1 MGLYDFFS
9 RVLVP
14 VRQRP
19 SSTDLNRLQDYIA
32 QTMQWARSEV
42 FAGAF
47 SGDPT
52 EVFEDQSRM
61 VYPVRGF
68 FGGSFFTMVNGAFT
82 VQVRPGIG
90 ASPYAAPASATD
102 IDSTSGT
109 DWESSLGAPLVLSA
123 AENLTVPAPPAVG
136 SSRIDIIEVRADY
149 LAGSPATVG
158 IFNAATRVFD
168 PTVKNKRLHW
178 DLTGRTG
185 SAAPGASTAPISY
198 VTGVVA
204 AGTIAAAAE
213 PATTAGY
220 IKIARINLD
229 CSAGAVVAVT
239 QGMIADLRPKIYP
252 GGLIHAGAQAT
263 IPGLVGGIGAGN
275 SIGCV
280 ALPPG
285 CTIKA
290 AFYNPVP
297 PAAGKSYTLYCV
309 LIGGNPQP
317 RTDLGGGSS
326 CGTLTATALGDKRV
340 ARISG
345 VSTLVV
351 DAATQ
356 AIYGGTDAQYTV
368 INGAQQIPIGTKVLT
383 FNVEV
388 WSTDGSALG
397 NHELIDFH
405 LLAGQG

>member
-102 IDSTSGT
+102 IDGTSGT

-178 DLTGRTG
+178 DLSGRTG

-204 AGTIAAAAE
+204 VGTIAAATE

-220 IKIARINLD
+220 VKIARINLD
-229 CSAGAVVAVT
+229 CSAGAVAAVT
-239 QGMIADLRPKIYP
+239 QDMIADLRPKIYP
-252 GGLIHAGAQAT
+252 GGMIHAGGRITIAGTVAGIAAT
-263 IPGLVGGIGAGN
+263 AVTALE
-275 SIGCV
+275 
-280 ALPPG
+280 LPPG
-285 CTIKA
+285 VTAKMTFA
-290 AFYNPVP
+290 NNVP
-297 PAAGKSYTLYCV
+297 PAAGTSYTAAVYLF
-309 LIGGNPQP
+309 GGDIRP
-317 RTDLGGGSS
+317 RTLVGGYRGSVALTPLGAVAPRTVNVSAS
-326 CGTLTATALGDKRV
+326 GTGVVTSAL
-340 ARISG
+340 S
-345 VSTLVV
+345 
-351 DAATQ
+351 
-356 AIYGGTDAQYTV
+356 AILAGTDANYTT
-368 INGAQQIPIGTKVLT
+368 INPEVLAVGQPYYS
-383 FNVEV
+383 FSFEV
-388 WSTDGSALG
+388 QHPAAAALSA
-397 NHELIDFH
+397 NEAVFFQA
-405 LLAGQG
+405 LLGQG

>member
-1 MGLYDFFS
+1 MGIYDFFS

-19 SSTDLNRLQDYIA
+19 SSTDLNRLQGYIA

-47 SGDPT
+47 NGDPT

-102 IDSTSGT
+102 IDGTSGT

-204 AGTIAAAAE
+204 VGGIAAATE

-220 IKIARINLD
+220 VKIARINLD
-229 CSAGAVVAVT
+229 CSAGAVAAVT
-239 QGMIADLRPKIYP
+239 QDMIADLRPKIHH
-252 GGLIHAGAQAT
+252 GGIVHVAGRIT
-263 IPGLVGGIGAGN
+263 IPGVVGGLGNPANIINTVVLPPGMTLRAAYYNPAPPAAGSSYVATCYLFGGDLTPRTIGAGN
-275 SIGCV
+275 TTGVMVVNGVGDLRVGRGNFGNIDR
-280 ALPPG
+280 L
-285 CTIKA
+285 
-290 AFYNPVP
+290 
-297 PAAGKSYTLYCV
+297 TLGHQAV
-309 LIGGNPQP
+309 LN
-317 RTDLGGGSS
+317 
-326 CGTLTATALGDKRV
+326 
-340 ARISG
+340 
-345 VSTLVV
+345 
-351 DAATQ
+351 
-356 AIYGGTDAQYTV
+356 GTDANYTLL
-368 INGAQQIPIGTKVLT
+368 GAAENFAVGTPVFR
-383 FNVEV
+383 FNIEV
-388 WSTDGSALG
+388 FSADGSALG
-397 NHELIDFH
+397 NTESANFH
-405 LLAGQG
+405 VALGQS